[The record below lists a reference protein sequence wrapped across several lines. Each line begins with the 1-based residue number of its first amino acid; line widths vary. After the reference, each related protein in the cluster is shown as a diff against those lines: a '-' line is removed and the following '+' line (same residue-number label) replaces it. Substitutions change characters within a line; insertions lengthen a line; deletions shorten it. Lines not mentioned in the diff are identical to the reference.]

1 MTNKLRL
8 STAIIGSLAGLGLS
22 AAVAQTTVSGNAA
35 FGFIATS
42 TDNTNRGGSWSSM
55 SKETQLNI
63 GTKGKLNN
71 GMNYAAGFSLEY
83 DGPDTGSTGMYAEG
97 NYIEINSGDTT
108 FMVGADR
115 IQNGDRHVTNAN
127 GIGYIGQDGLGT
139 GAATTAV
146 GSISIMPR
154 HGSIYQFFGTGITQK
169 VGNGGI
175 SVYYVPNMT
184 TTVLN
189 EIGNDAGTVAT
200 ANDSLATKK
209 GNGYEIGY
217 LGDLGVKGLTAQA
230 FYTSGDKVNEHF
242 AGDKK
247 VKTKNFGLSYKV
259 ADVTLSAQQIITT
272 GVQNGYAAATATT
285 GASGEL
291 AEKLKGKTVGVAFA
305 ATKDLTFGL
314 TYATADS
321 DHVTSIR
328 DEKTT
333 IASVGYSLGAVGI
346 KAQVADVENF
356 AGLANNDGKMA
367 RVLMFTSF

>member
-42 TDNTNRGGSWSSM
+42 TDNVNKNGSWSSM
-55 SKETQLNI
+55 TKETQINL

-71 GMNYAAGFSLEY
+71 GMDYAAGFSLEF
-83 DGPDTGSTGMYAEG
+83 DGPDTGSTGMYGEG
-97 NYIEINSGDTT
+97 NYIEIMSGDTKW
-108 FMVGADR
+108 MVGADR

-127 GIGYIGQDGLGT
+127 GIGYIGQDGLGSGQINT
-139 GAATTAV
+139 AAGA
-146 GSISIMPR
+146 ISIFPR
-154 HGSIYQFFGTGITQK
+154 HGSIYQFFGTGVTQK

-175 SVYYVPNMT
+175 SLYYVPNMT

-189 EIGNDAGTVAT
+189 EIGNDAGTVAQ
-200 ANDSLATKK
+200 ANDSTATNTGK
-209 GNGYEIGY
+209 GWEIGY

-230 FYTSGDKVNEHF
+230 FFTSGDKINEQH
-242 AGDKK
+242 AADKE
-247 VKTKNFGLSYKV
+247 VKTLNLGLSYNVGAITVSV
-259 ADVTLSAQQIITT
+259 AQIKTE
-272 GVQNGYAAATATT
+272 GVQNGHAAASTAAAANLT
-285 GASGEL
+285 E
-291 AEKLKGKTVGVAFA
+291 ELKGKSVGIAYA

-314 TYATADS
+314 AYATADS
-321 DHVTSIR
+321 DAVLSIE

-346 KAQVADVENF
+346 KAQYANVDSF
-356 AGLANNDGKMA
+356 AGLAANDGKMA
-367 RVLMFTSF
+367 RILMFTSF

>member
-1 MTNKLRL
+1 MINKLRL